1 LNLLEAVVVP
11 RSPWRMPGGSG
22 ETRRDRAGVLHRL
35 LHVDG
40 APVLVR
46 CWQKRSGEVIFRADG
61 VPALSDGAEVSRERL
76 EVAIERMRFS
86 LAIDDDLSE
95 FYEEF
100 KNDRM
105 LGPVI
110 RRKPWIRARRAVT
123 PWGALL
129 RAITGQL
136 IEATRA
142 LEIER
147 TIVRRW
153 GTRWDRQ
160 EPGRP
165 DLYALWD
172 TPAPEV
178 IAGVA
183 PAELVRC
190 DLAEKRAI
198 AMIKCAREVDSG
210 RADLMD
216 PASDARLLKVHNI
229 GPWTV
234 QLVGRDGRGD
244 PDSLPAG
251 DLAYVKLVGRLAGLG
266 RRATIEEIE
275 DFYAPYEGWRAL
287 AGVFSLIGYH
297 REIARGKPMPFVHE
311 PV

>member
-1 LNLLEAVVVP
+1 
-11 RSPWRMPGGSG
+11 
-22 ETRRDRAGVLHRL
+22 VLHRL
-35 LHVDG
+35 LHVEG

-46 CWQKRSGEVIFRADG
+46 TWQKRSGEVIFRAEG
-61 VPALSDGAEVSRERL
+61 IPALGDGAPASRERL
-76 EVAIERMRFS
+76 EEAIERMRFA

-95 FYEEF
+95 FYARF
-100 KNDRM
+100 KNDKL
-105 LGPVI
+105 LGPII
-110 RRKPWIRARRAVT
+110 RRKPWIRARRNVS
-123 PWGALL
+123 PWGALM
-129 RAITGQL
+129 RAIAGQL

-142 LEIER
+142 HEIER

-153 GTRWDRQ
+153 GTRWDRE

-172 TPAPEV
+172 TPGPEV
-178 IAGVA
+178 IERVA

-198 AMIKCAREVDSG
+198 AMIKCAREVASG
-210 RADLMD
+210 RADLTD
-216 PASDARLLKVHNI
+216 PDSDRRLLKIHNI

-251 DLAYVKLVGRLAGLG
+251 DLAYVKLVGRLSGMD
-266 RRATIEEIE
+266 RRATVEEIE
-275 DFYAPYEGWRAL
+275 EFYAPYEGWRAL
-287 AGVFSLIGYH
+287 AGVFSLIGWH
-297 REIARGKPMPFVHE
+297 KEIPKGPPMPYVHE